1 MARAGL
7 NRSRVVAQAAV
18 LADDIGLERL
28 TLASVAKHLG
38 VRLPSLYNHIEGL
51 EGLRREL
58 SMLALREL
66 AGELSAAAV
75 GKAGRDALR
84 ATADA
89 YRAYAVRFPGRYTA
103 TVAAPAPAD
112 IDHND
117 AAAAVLQVVVSV
129 LHGYGLAGDPAIHA
143 VRELRASLHGWA
155 DLETS
160 GAFGMP
166 QDLDVS
172 YERLIDHLH
181 VSLTHYA
188 HEPATQ

>member
-7 NRSRVVAQAAV
+7 NRGRVVAQAAV
-18 LADDIGLERL
+18 LADDIGLERI

-38 VRLPSLYNHIEGL
+38 VRLPSLYNHVEGL

-66 AGELSAAAV
+66 AGQLGAAAV
-75 GKAGRDALR
+75 GKAGKDALR

-89 YRAYAVRFPGRYTA
+89 YRAYALRFPGRYAA
-103 TVAAPAPAD
+103 TVTAPAPAD
-112 IDHND
+112 DDHNE

-129 LHGYGLAGDPAIHA
+129 LHGYGLAGDPVIHA

-155 DLETS
+155 DLEKR

-166 QDLDVS
+166 HDVDVS
-172 YERLIDHLH
+172 YQRLIDHLH
-181 VSLTHYA
+181 VSLTQYA
-188 HEPATQ
+188 DEPAPQ